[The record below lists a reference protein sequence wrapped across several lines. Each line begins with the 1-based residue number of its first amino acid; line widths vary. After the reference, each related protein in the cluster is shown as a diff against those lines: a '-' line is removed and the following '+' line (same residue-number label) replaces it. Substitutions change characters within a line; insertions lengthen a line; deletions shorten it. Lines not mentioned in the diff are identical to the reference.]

1 MSYSQPQPPPRHA
14 QRPSQ
19 RTQRPPDQS
28 QRAFTQ
34 ASISTSSTAPSY
46 RSQPQGSIPMPMPTR
61 VVHAPTRQAS
71 QQHQAQQQ
79 HQQQQQQQQMPP
91 SSRYQQPPLQ
101 TSQHPSPR
109 SAYSGSERS
118 LPYAAPAAEH
128 PLHNP
133 NALPERRQDAYR
145 QQEQP
150 YSAPRM
156 YAPPPPP
163 APSGF
168 LGGPLQ
174 FAGHPPMP
182 MGNGPDPFT
191 RKRTVRK
198 IPLTPQGNLV
208 LDIPVSERVLNNGKF
223 RDEEEFTHMR
233 YTAVVCAADDFSSKG
248 YSLRQQDYGR
258 STELFIVMTM
268 YNENDEL
275 FCKSMNAVMK
285 NIAHLCTRSRSKVW
299 GNEGWKK
306 VVVCIVSDG
315 RTKVNRRV
323 LDVLGLMGV
332 YQDGVM
338 KDHVNEK
345 PVTAHL
351 FEYTTQVAVDAHLT
365 MKGYEKGYVPVQILF
380 CLKEKNAKKINSHR
394 WFFNAFG
401 PLLRPNICMLLDVGT
416 KPQETALYHLWKAF
430 DRNPSVGGACGEIYA
445 ELGTGCSNLLNP
457 IVAAQNFEYKMSNIL
472 DKPLE
477 SVCGYISVLPGAFSA
492 YRYVALQGKPLM
504 QYFKGE
510 TMHGG
515 ASVSTANMYLAEDRI
530 LCFELVTKREQAWL
544 LKYVKSAKAETDVPD
559 SVPEF
564 ISQRRRWLNGS
575 FFAGVHALQHWYH
588 IFRSGHNPA
597 RKMILLVEFIYN
609 AIMTLFNWFGLSFF
623 YLTFFFL
630 ANTNTMASSTDG
642 TPNPPPDPA
651 LSPFG
656 ASSQGIFEV
665 LRPIYIAAVVTC
677 FISAMGNRP
686 QGSRW
691 IYIGCMILFAAI
703 MGIMLFYCG
712 WDVYQS
718 LPKKDEWD
726 SIHSVSQLI
735 KQRPALKD
743 IVLSL
748 ASTYGLY
755 IIASCLYFE
764 PWHMITSFV
773 QYLFLMPSFMNIL
786 MIYAFSNLHD
796 VSWGTK
802 GDNSNASDLGAVT
815 SSKAKDGTHMVSVEV
830 PTERTDINAS
840 YDKFLANLRE
850 PRTKEKQKRDVKT
863 KQEDSFKQY
872 RTNLLLSWMFSNA
885 LVIIILTNEK
895 MQKILYTSFG
905 KSGTNGQDDG
915 QFNPFLRFTFYSVMA
930 ISAFR
935 FIGCVLYLVTRA
947 TCG

>member
-1 MSYSQPQPPPRHA
+1 MSYDAPPPARYAQRPPARLQQPQANPPPRSYT
-14 QRPSQ
+14 QSSNVSNSPS
-19 RTQRPPDQS
+19 
-28 QRAFTQ
+28 F
-34 ASISTSSTAPSY
+34 
-46 RSQPQGSIPMPMPTR
+46 RSQPGSGTMQM
-61 VVHAPTRQAS
+61 AS
-71 QQHQAQQQ
+71 
-79 HQQQQQQQQMPP
+79 
-91 SSRYQQPPLQ
+91 
-101 TSQHPSPR
+101 PSPR
-109 SAYSGSERS
+109 AYPPRSASGGSDRGGP
-118 LPYAAPAAEH
+118 LPYMPPPAAGNRPNEYR
-128 PLHNP
+128 NP
-133 NALPERRQDAYR
+133 EPFVDPRAYV
-145 QQEQP
+145 
-150 YSAPRM
+150 
-156 YAPPPPP
+156 PPPPP
-163 APSGF
+163 AGYTPGPPPPAGF
-168 LGGPLQ
+168 LGPQQSQ
-174 FAGHPPMP
+174 FSGAPRE
-182 MGNGPDPFT
+182 DPFS

-208 LDIPVSERVLNNGKF
+208 LDIPVSDRVLNNGKF
-223 RDEEEFTHMR
+223 RDEEEFTHLR
-233 YTAVVCAADDFSSKG
+233 YTAVTCLADDFSSKG
-248 YSLRQQDYGR
+248 YSLRQQDYSR
-258 STELFIVMTM
+258 HTEIALVATM

-275 FCKSMNAVMK
+275 FCKSMNAIMK
-285 NIAHLCTRSRSKVW
+285 NVSHFCSRSRSKMW
-299 GNEGWKK
+299 GPDGWKK
-306 VVVCIVSDG
+306 IVVCIVSDG

-345 PVTAHL
+345 PVTGHL

-365 MKGYEKGYVPVQILF
+365 MKGHEKGYVPVQVMF
-380 CLKEKNAKKINSHR
+380 FLKEKNAKKINSHR

-401 PLLRPNICMLLDVGT
+401 PLLRPNICMLIDVGT
-416 KPQETALYHLWKAF
+416 KPQDTALYHLWKAF
-430 DRNPSVGGACGEIYA
+430 DRNPAVGGACGEIYA

-530 LCFELVTKREQAWL
+530 LCFELVTKREQAWV

-559 SVPEF
+559 NVPEF

-588 IFRSGHNPA
+588 IFRSGHSLP
-597 RKMILLVEFIYN
+597 RKLLLLVEFMYN

-623 YLTFFFL
+623 YLTFYFL
-630 ANTNTMASSTDG
+630 ANTSTNTA
-642 TPNPPPDPA
+642 TP
-651 LSPFG
+651 SPFG
-656 ASSQGIFEV
+656 DRSQDIFDV
-665 LRPIYIAAVVTC
+665 LRPIYVAAIVTC

-691 IYIGCMILFAAI
+691 IYIGCMMLFAAI

-712 WDVYQS
+712 WNVYQS
-718 LPKKDEWD
+718 LPSKAELDGT
-726 SIHSVSQLI
+726 SLTQLI
-735 KQRPALKD
+735 KSRPVLKD
-743 IVLSL
+743 IVVSL

-755 IIASCLYFE
+755 IVASVLYLE
-764 PWHMITSFV
+764 PFHMVTSFV

-802 GDNSNASDLGAVT
+802 GDNSAASDLGAVV
-815 SSKAKDGTHMVSVEV
+815 SAAGKDGKHVVHVEI

-840 YDKFLANLRE
+840 YDKFLTNLRQ
-850 PRTKEKQKRDVKT
+850 PRPSEKQKRDVKT
-863 KQEDSFKQY
+863 KQEDTFKQY

-885 LVIIILTNEK
+885 LVVILLTN
-895 MQKILYTSFG
+895 QAFNAILFTSLG
-905 KSGTNGQDDG
+905 VQSGTNGQAQG
-915 QFNPFLRFTFYSVMA
+915 QFNPFLKFTFYSVMA
-930 ISAFR
+930 ISSFR

-947 TCG
+947 ICG